1 MQRSCGIAQMTPSRK
16 NNKHS
21 TRESPASTRA
31 INGNNGSCYVQ
42 SYCQQR
48 RDHINRN
55 SQERE
60 HVFNENETYHH
71 DMVNHSR
78 NLNQQ
83 QQQSTRCRDR
93 KVKRN
98 DREFIPLFVLVDA
111 CKENNERKIREIC
124 RKLLALSEEEA
135 APVVNFQDQAG
146 RTALSYGCGCGNVI
160 IIDEISKFKFADPN
174 LPDNDGNA
182 PLHYSAVCGHSEGID
197 LLLNRFHGDV
207 DVNVRNVSGLTPLMK
222 AALQGR
228 TRCAKSLITA
238 GASPFLRDHIRG
250 LTAAE
255 WARLC
260 GKHMFAEIV
269 NRSAANTANQNQG
282 TQNDNAS
289 SLVYSRML
297 PDINIVNEERT
308 RTTTEELPYYHMYAR
323 STVSGAKWLKNKIKK
338 ALGASVR
345 SGEDKSYI
353 YNNPVVRS
361 LADRRP
367 TMLGRNYTPLS
378 NLGLGGATICASS
391 LLLPSIQ
398 PLVEQAPK
406 PNRKLPIPVVQ
417 ITPVRR

>member
-1 MQRSCGIAQMTPSRK
+1 MTPNRK
-16 NNKHS
+16 NNKHN
-21 TRESPASTRA
+21 TRESPASSGA
-31 INGNNGSCYVQ
+31 IKGNISSCYEQ

-48 RDHINRN
+48 RDHISRN
-55 SQERE
+55 SQGS
-60 HVFNENETYHH
+60 VFDGKDAYQRIL
-71 DMVNHSR
+71 NHSLIH
-78 NLNQQ
+78 NHNNNQQ
-83 QQQSTRCRDR
+83 QQSSSRTRDR
-93 KVKRN
+93 KIKRN
-98 DREFIPLFVLVDA
+98 ESEFIPSFVLVDA

-124 RKLLALSEEEA
+124 RKLLALEEEEA
-135 APVVNFQDQAG
+135 ATVVNFQDQAG
-146 RTALSYGCGCGNVI
+146 RTALSYGCGCGSVI

-197 LLLNRFHGDV
+197 LLLNRFHDAL
-207 DVNVRNVSGLTPLMK
+207 DVNARNISGLTPLMK

-228 TRCAKSLITA
+228 TRCAKSLIIA
-238 GASPFLRDHIRG
+238 GASPFLRDHIRE

-255 WARLC
+255 WASLC

-269 NRSAANTANQNQG
+269 NRSANTANQG
-282 TQNDNAS
+282 IQNNNSAS
-289 SLVYSRML
+289 MVHNRIL
-297 PDINIVNEERT
+297 PHINIVNEERPRVNT
-308 RTTTEELPYYHMYAR
+308 DELPYYHMYAR

-353 YNNPVVRS
+353 YDNPVVRS

-367 TMLGRNYTPLS
+367 TILDRNFTTLS
-378 NLGLGGATICASS
+378 NLGLGGATVCASS

-398 PLVEQAPK
+398 PIVEKEQQRSK
-406 PNRKLPIPVVQ
+406 PIRRPLIPVVH